1 MKKFFGEFREF
12 ITKGNVMDMAVGS
25 IIGLSFKDIVTSLTN
40 DIISPILGIFGGV
53 DFSDMKWVIGTKEV
67 VDATTGAVTVTENT
81 INYGAF
87 ITGVINFVIMAL
99 IIFLMIKL
107 VTKVGEISKKL
118 AFKKK
123 EEEVAEVVEEIPAET
138 TEDILKDIR
147 DMLKANAK
155 ETKAKAKTKAE

>member
-12 ITKGNVMDMAVGS
+12 ISQGNVMDMAIGS

-40 DIISPILGIFGGV
+40 DIISPILGVFGGV
-53 DFSDMKWVIGTKEV
+53 DFSQYKWVIGTKTI
-67 VDATTGAVTVTENT
+67 VDATTGAETVVENS
-81 INYGAF
+81 INYGSF

-107 VTKVGEISKKL
+107 VSKVSEISRKL
-118 AFKKK
+118 AAKK
-123 EEEVAEVVEEIPAET
+123 EEETAAEEVAPTET

-147 DMLKANAK
+147 EFLKANETAK
-155 ETKAKAKTKAE
+155 K

>member
-12 ITKGNVMDMAVGS
+12 ISQGNVMDMAIGS

-40 DIISPILGIFGGV
+40 DIISPILGVFGGV
-53 DFSDMKWVIGTKEV
+53 DFSQYKWVIGTKTI
-67 VDATTGAVTVTENT
+67 VDATTGAETVVENS
-81 INYGAF
+81 INYGSF

-107 VTKVGEISKKL
+107 VSKVSEMSRKL
-118 AFKKK
+118 AAKK
-123 EEEVAEVVEEIPAET
+123 EEETAAEEVAPTET

-147 DMLKANAK
+147 EFLKANETAK
-155 ETKAKAKTKAE
+155 K